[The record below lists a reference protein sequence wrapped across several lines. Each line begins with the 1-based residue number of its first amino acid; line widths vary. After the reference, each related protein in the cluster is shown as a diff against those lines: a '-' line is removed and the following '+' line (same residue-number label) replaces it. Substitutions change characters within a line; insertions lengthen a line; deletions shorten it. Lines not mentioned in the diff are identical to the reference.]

1 MRATHPDDFDLGS
14 PEVERCP
21 YPFYAAMRRL
31 CPVYRFPDG
40 SGYFLAKH
48 ADVLAALMRPN
59 HFSSHRPTLGQGD
72 PEFEAIAADGYREV
86 PTLTTNDPPAHSR
99 FRRLISRSFKR
110 PLIVRMEPHI
120 RDIVDLLIDRF
131 VDKGRVEFISEFAD
145 LLPSYVIAD
154 VLGEPREMQP
164 QVKQWAIAITGAVSK
179 IISREQALEYKR
191 QFVEFQHHY
200 AARIEERRA
209 APGDDLISELVTA
222 TGEGDEPLST
232 EEILDI
238 LRVVVNGGNET
249 TAALIGNAMY
259 FLLRE
264 PEKLSE
270 VRADTTLIPGML
282 EEALRLDS
290 PSQWLPRM
298 IEGEDAEVRGVRIPV
313 GSRVLMGW
321 ASANHD
327 EDVFPDPERFDI
339 HRDTRNHLAF
349 GHGAHFCPG
358 AALARAESRIA
369 FEELF
374 RRLGDIRPAK
384 PIDDVRY
391 TAQPII
397 RHIDRL
403 PIEFTAARVAAG

>member
-1 MRATHPDDFDLGS
+1 MPPVHPDDFELGS
-14 PEVERCP
+14 EEVERCP
-21 YPFYAAMRRL
+21 YPFYAAMRQR

-40 SGYFLAKH
+40 SGYFLSKH
-48 ADVLAALMRPN
+48 ADVLAALMQPS

-72 PEFEAIAADGYREV
+72 PEFEAIAAEGYPEV
-86 PTLTTNDPPAHSR
+86 PTLTTNDPPSHTR
-99 FRRLISRSFKR
+99 YRRLISRSFKR
-110 PLIVRMEPHI
+110 PMIVRMEPHI
-120 RDIVDLLIDRF
+120 RAIVNLLIDRF
-131 VDKGRVEFISEFAD
+131 IDDGRAEFVGQFAD

-154 VLGEPREMQP
+154 LLGEPREMQP

-179 IISREQALEYKR
+179 IIPRGQALEYKR
-191 QFVEFQHHY
+191 QFVDFQHHY
-200 AARIEERRA
+200 AAEIERRRA
-209 APGDDLISELVTA
+209 DPGDDLISEFVTA
-222 TGEGDEPLST
+222 TGEDDERLST
-232 EEILDI
+232 VEILDI
-238 LRVVVNGGNET
+238 LRVIVNGGNET

-264 PEKLSE
+264 PEKLAE
-270 VRADTTLIPGML
+270 VCADHTLIPNML
-282 EEALRLDS
+282 EEAVRLDS

-298 IEGEDAEVRGVRIPV
+298 IEGEPAQVREVRIPV

-339 HRDTRNHLAF
+339 HRDTRAHLAF

-374 RRLGDIRPAK
+374 RRLDDIRPAEA
-384 PIDDVRY
+384 IEATRY

-397 RHIDRL
+397 RHLDRL
-403 PIEFTAARVAAG
+403 PIEFTAVG